1 MTDIT
6 VFSVLRESE
15 CSECGTEIFRRALL
29 RMENGKPLC
38 MACADLDNLVWLPRG
53 DAALTRRA
61 GKYSTLKAVI
71 VRFSRARKRYER
83 QGILV
88 EEDALERAEAE
99 CLADAEARSRARE
112 RAALRRTDEDEDY
125 MAAFAKRI
133 GEFYPAS
140 PRKERLQIARHTCR
154 RSSGRVGRSAAAREL
169 EEVGHRSG
177 STRPCPARAQPLRR
191 VDGRG
196 SGQTG
201 RSCGGGCRCRRRSA
215 SMARRRARLVGDA
228 LVASRADRTKAFR
241 RRARPYQERATTRVA
256 PTARLSTWEPRR
268 ASRVAPVVRRRHGDT
283 PADPPAGRRV
293 PYRWR

>member
-15 CSECGTEIFRRALL
+15 CSECGTEIFRSALL

-38 MACADLDNLVWLPRG
+38 MACADLDNLVWLHRG

-88 EEDALERAEAE
+88 EEDALARAEEE

-112 RAALRRTDEDEDY
+112 RAALRRADEDEDY
-125 MAAFAKRI
+125 MAAFAERI
-133 GEFYPAS
+133 GELYPAS

-154 RSSGRVGRSAAAREL
+154 RSSGRAGRSAGARQL
-169 EEVGHRSG
+169 EEAAIDLAVRAHVRHAHSRYDELMVGGMDRLD
-177 STRPCPARAQPLRR
+177 ARAKVATD
-191 VDGRG
+191 VDGVLRAWRG
-196 SGQTG
+196 GAHVS
-201 RSCGGGCRCRRRSA
+201 
-215 SMARRRARLVGDA
+215 
-228 LVASRADRTKAFR
+228 
-241 RRARPYQERATTRVA
+241 
-256 PTARLSTWEPRR
+256 
-268 ASRVAPVVRRRHGDT
+268 
-283 PADPPAGRRV
+283 
-293 PYRWR
+293 

>member
-15 CSECGTEIFRRALL
+15 CSECGTEIFRGALL

-53 DAALTRRA
+53 DATLTRRA

-71 VRFSRARKRYER
+71 VRFSRARRRYER

-88 EEDALERAEAE
+88 EEDALARAEEE

-112 RAALRRTDEDEDY
+112 RAALRRADEDEDY
-125 MAAFAKRI
+125 MAAFAERI
-133 GEFYPAS
+133 GELYPAS

-169 EEVGHRSG
+169 EESAIDLAVRAHVRHAHSRYDELMVGGMDRLD
-177 STRPCPARAQPLRR
+177 ARAEVAADVDSVLRAW
-191 VDGRG
+191 RG
-196 SGQTG
+196 GLRDS
-201 RSCGGGCRCRRRSA
+201 
-215 SMARRRARLVGDA
+215 
-228 LVASRADRTKAFR
+228 
-241 RRARPYQERATTRVA
+241 
-256 PTARLSTWEPRR
+256 
-268 ASRVAPVVRRRHGDT
+268 
-283 PADPPAGRRV
+283 
-293 PYRWR
+293 

>member
-15 CSECGTEIFRRALL
+15 CSECGTEIFGGALL

-53 DAALTRRA
+53 DATLTRRA

-88 EEDALERAEAE
+88 EEDALDRAEAE

-112 RAALRRTDEDEDY
+112 RAALRRADEDEDY

-133 GEFYPAS
+133 GELYPAS

-154 RSSGRVGRSAAAREL
+154 RSSGRVGRSAAARQLEDSAIDLAVRAHVRHAHSRYDEL
-169 EEVGHRSG
+169 MVGGMDRLD
-177 STRPCPARAQPLRR
+177 ARARVAAD
-191 VDGRG
+191 VDGVL
-196 SGQTG
+196 
-201 RSCGGGCRCRRRSA
+201 
-215 SMARRRARLVGDA
+215 RAWREDA
-228 LVASRADRTKAFR
+228 HDS
-241 RRARPYQERATTRVA
+241 
-256 PTARLSTWEPRR
+256 
-268 ASRVAPVVRRRHGDT
+268 
-283 PADPPAGRRV
+283 
-293 PYRWR
+293 

>member
-15 CSECGTEIFRRALL
+15 CSECGTEIFRGALL
-29 RMENGKPLC
+29 RMENNKPLC

-71 VRFSRARKRYER
+71 VRFSRARRRYER

-112 RAALRRTDEDEDY
+112 RAALRRADEDEDY

-133 GEFYPAS
+133 GELYPAS
-140 PRKERLQIARHTCR
+140 PRKERQEIARHTCR
-154 RSSGRVGRSAAAREL
+154 RSSGRVGRSAAAK
-169 EEVGHRSG
+169 G
-177 STRPCPARAQPLRR
+177 
-191 VDGRG
+191 
-196 SGQTG
+196 
-201 RSCGGGCRCRRRSA
+201 
-215 SMARRRARLVGDA
+215 
-228 LVASRADRTKAFR
+228 
-241 RRARPYQERATTRVA
+241 
-256 PTARLSTWEPRR
+256 
-268 ASRVAPVVRRRHGDT
+268 
-283 PADPPAGRRV
+283 AGRVSR
-293 PYRWR
+293 

>member
-15 CSECGTEIFRRALL
+15 CSECGTEIFRGALL

-53 DAALTRRA
+53 DATLTRRA

-71 VRFSRARKRYER
+71 VRFSRARRRYER

-112 RAALRRTDEDEDY
+112 RAALRRADEDEDY

-133 GEFYPAS
+133 GELYPAS

-169 EEVGHRSG
+169 EESAIDLAVRAHVRHAHSRYDELMVEGMDRLD
-177 STRPCPARAQPLRR
+177 ARAEVAADVESVLRAW
-191 VDGRG
+191 RG
-196 SGQTG
+196 GAHDS
-201 RSCGGGCRCRRRSA
+201 
-215 SMARRRARLVGDA
+215 
-228 LVASRADRTKAFR
+228 
-241 RRARPYQERATTRVA
+241 
-256 PTARLSTWEPRR
+256 
-268 ASRVAPVVRRRHGDT
+268 
-283 PADPPAGRRV
+283 
-293 PYRWR
+293 

>member
-15 CSECGTEIFRRALL
+15 CSECGTEIFRGALL

-71 VRFSRARKRYER
+71 VRFSRARRRYER

-88 EEDALERAEAE
+88 EEDALARAEEE

-112 RAALRRTDEDEDY
+112 RAALRRADEDEDY

-133 GEFYPAS
+133 GELYPTS

-154 RSSGRVGRSAAAREL
+154 RSSGRVGRSAAARQL
-169 EEVGHRSG
+169 EESAIDLAVRAHVRHAHSRYDELMVGGMDRLD
-177 STRPCPARAQPLRR
+177 ARAKVASD
-191 VDGRG
+191 VDGVLQAWR
-196 SGQTG
+196 
-201 RSCGGGCRCRRRSA
+201 
-215 SMARRRARLVGDA
+215 GDA
-228 LVASRADRTKAFR
+228 HDS
-241 RRARPYQERATTRVA
+241 
-256 PTARLSTWEPRR
+256 
-268 ASRVAPVVRRRHGDT
+268 
-283 PADPPAGRRV
+283 
-293 PYRWR
+293 

>member
-15 CSECGTEIFRRALL
+15 CSECGTEIFRSALL

-38 MACADLDNLVWLPRG
+38 MACADLDDLVWLPRG

-71 VRFSRARKRYER
+71 VRFSRARRRYER

-88 EEDALERAEAE
+88 EEDALARAEAE

-112 RAALRRTDEDEDY
+112 RAALRRADEDEDY

-140 PRKERLQIARHTCR
+140 PRKERQQIARHTCR
-154 RSSGRVGRSAAAREL
+154 RSSGRVGRSAAARDL
-169 EEVGHRSG
+169 EESAIDLAVRAHVRHAHSRYDELLVGGMDRLD
-177 STRPCPARAQPLRR
+177 ARAEVAAD
-191 VDGRG
+191 VDAVIRAWRG
-196 SGQTG
+196 NAHDS
-201 RSCGGGCRCRRRSA
+201 
-215 SMARRRARLVGDA
+215 
-228 LVASRADRTKAFR
+228 
-241 RRARPYQERATTRVA
+241 
-256 PTARLSTWEPRR
+256 
-268 ASRVAPVVRRRHGDT
+268 
-283 PADPPAGRRV
+283 
-293 PYRWR
+293 

>member
-15 CSECGTEIFRRALL
+15 CSECGTEIFRRGLL

-38 MACADLDNLVWLPRG
+38 MACADLDELVWLPRG

-112 RAALRRTDEDEDY
+112 RSALRRADEDEDY

-133 GEFYPAS
+133 GELYPAS

-154 RSSGRVGRSAAAREL
+154 RSSGRVGRSAAARQL
-169 EEVGHRSG
+169 EESAIDLAVRAHVRHAHSRYDELMVGGLDRLD
-177 STRPCPARAQPLRR
+177 ARAE
-191 VDGRG
+191 
-196 SGQTG
+196 
-201 RSCGGGCRCRRRSA
+201 
-215 SMARRRARLVGDA
+215 
-228 LVASRADRTKAFR
+228 VASNVDDVLRA
-241 RRARPYQERATTRVA
+241 
-256 PTARLSTWEPRR
+256 
-268 ASRVAPVVRRRHGDT
+268 
-283 PADPPAGRRV
+283 
-293 PYRWR
+293 WRGGAHDS

>member
-6 VFSVLRESE
+6 VFSVVRESE

-71 VRFSRARKRYER
+71 VRFSRARRRYER

-88 EEDALERAEAE
+88 EEDALARAEEE

-112 RAALRRTDEDEDY
+112 RAALRRADEDEDY

-154 RSSGRVGRSAAAREL
+154 RSSGRVGRSAAARDL
-169 EEVGHRSG
+169 EESAIDLAVRAHVRHAHSRYDELLVEGLDRLD
-177 STRPCPARAQPLRR
+177 ARAEVATEVDSVLRAW
-191 VDGRG
+191 RG
-196 SGQTG
+196 GAHDS
-201 RSCGGGCRCRRRSA
+201 
-215 SMARRRARLVGDA
+215 
-228 LVASRADRTKAFR
+228 
-241 RRARPYQERATTRVA
+241 
-256 PTARLSTWEPRR
+256 
-268 ASRVAPVVRRRHGDT
+268 
-283 PADPPAGRRV
+283 
-293 PYRWR
+293 

>member
-15 CSECGTEIFRRALL
+15 CSECGTEIFRGALL
-29 RMENGKPLC
+29 RMENNKPLC

-88 EEDALERAEAE
+88 EEDALGRAEAE

-112 RAALRRTDEDEDY
+112 RAVLRRADEDEDY

-154 RSSGRVGRSAAAREL
+154 RSSGRVGRSAAARQL
-169 EEVGHRSG
+169 EETAVDLAVRAHVRHAHSRYDELMVGGMDRLD
-177 STRPCPARAQPLRR
+177 ARAEVAAEVEGVLRAW
-191 VDGRG
+191 RG
-196 SGQTG
+196 GAHDS
-201 RSCGGGCRCRRRSA
+201 
-215 SMARRRARLVGDA
+215 
-228 LVASRADRTKAFR
+228 
-241 RRARPYQERATTRVA
+241 
-256 PTARLSTWEPRR
+256 
-268 ASRVAPVVRRRHGDT
+268 
-283 PADPPAGRRV
+283 
-293 PYRWR
+293 

>member
-15 CSECGTEIFRRALL
+15 CSECGTEIFRGALL

-53 DAALTRRA
+53 DATLTRRA

-71 VRFSRARKRYER
+71 VRFSRARRRYER

-88 EEDALERAEAE
+88 EEDALARAEEE

-112 RAALRRTDEDEDY
+112 RAALRRADEDEDY
-125 MAAFAKRI
+125 MAAFAERI
-133 GEFYPAS
+133 GELYPAS

-169 EEVGHRSG
+169 EESAIDLAVRAHVRHAHSRYDELMVGGMDRLD
-177 STRPCPARAQPLRR
+177 ARAEVAADVDSVLRAW
-191 VDGRG
+191 RG
-196 SGQTG
+196 GV
-201 RSCGGGCRCRRRSA
+201 RS
-215 SMARRRARLVGDA
+215 
-228 LVASRADRTKAFR
+228 
-241 RRARPYQERATTRVA
+241 
-256 PTARLSTWEPRR
+256 
-268 ASRVAPVVRRRHGDT
+268 
-283 PADPPAGRRV
+283 
-293 PYRWR
+293 